1 MKSEAALQNSYQTQ
15 KEIFETA
22 KSKRI
27 SNRQKQ
33 IADLDRK
40 ISHLSSLREKLLLA
54 NTSEREFESFESF
67 RQKAIANNRKSLSEA
82 KETS

>member
-1 MKSEAALQNSYQTQ
+1 MKSEAALQKSYQTQ

-22 KSKRI
+22 RSKRI